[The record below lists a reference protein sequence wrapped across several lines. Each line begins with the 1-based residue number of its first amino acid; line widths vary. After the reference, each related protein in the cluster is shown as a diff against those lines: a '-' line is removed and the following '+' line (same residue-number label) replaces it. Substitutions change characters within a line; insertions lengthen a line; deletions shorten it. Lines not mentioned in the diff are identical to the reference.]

1 MAGTVFKYGSNVDT
15 DVILPARYLALYK
28 DEDLAAHCMEDL
40 DSGFVTGVQPGDYIV
55 AGENF
60 GCGSSREHAPI
71 AIKASG
77 IRCVIAAS
85 FARIFY
91 RNAINIG
98 LPIVES
104 PEAAR
109 EICAGDRLEVDLKRG
124 VIHNLTQSRTYQ
136 FGGFPVFIQE
146 MVDAYIARAAPGSPK
161 IIKINSPEKYLVAS
175 ALKCTT
181 LAESASWAKKIF

>member
-1 MAGTVFKYGSNVDT
+1 MMAGTVFKYGSNVDT

-85 FARIFY
+85 FARIF
-91 RNAINIG
+91 
-98 LPIVES
+98 

-109 EICAGDRLEVDLKRG
+109 EICAGDRLEVDLKSG

-146 MVDAYIARAAPGSPK
+146 MVDAGGLLS
-161 IIKINSPEKYLVAS
+161 YLS
-175 ALKCTT
+175 QKH
-181 LAESASWAKKIF
+181 